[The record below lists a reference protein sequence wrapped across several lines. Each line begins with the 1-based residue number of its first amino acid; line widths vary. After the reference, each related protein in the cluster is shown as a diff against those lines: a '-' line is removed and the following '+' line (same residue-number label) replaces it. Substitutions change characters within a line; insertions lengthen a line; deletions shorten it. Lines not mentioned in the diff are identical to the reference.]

1 MEGWRIFSSLLLEGG
16 DMKKLEGVF
25 TALVTPFDEEDRI
38 NEEAIR
44 KIINYNLK
52 NGVSGFYV
60 CGSTG
65 EWPLLT
71 LEERKEVLEIVKDEV
86 KDRAFIIA
94 NIGCISTKFS
104 IELAKHAE
112 RVGVD
117 AVSSLPPI
125 YYKFSPVEISRYYL
139 DIAESVNVPLI
150 IYYIPSFTN
159 VDMSINS
166 LLELLSHRNIIG
178 VKFTSMDLF
187 KLERL
192 KSLKKDKIIFN
203 GFDEVFLGGLILG
216 ADGMIGST
224 CNIVP
229 GIVRAIYDSFK
240 SKDIDKAY
248 LYQQKLNKIIDDIKD
263 FGIIPA
269 IKSILSL
276 IGIECGKPRKP
287 FRDLGESEINRL
299 CSLIKS
305 WDIDFYL

>member
-1 MEGWRIFSSLLLEGG
+1 MEKWEGI
-16 DMKKLEGVF
+16 F
-25 TALVTPFDEEDRI
+25 TALVTPFDEEGKVREDSLR
-38 NEEAIR
+38 R
-44 KIINYNLK
+44 IINYNLK

-71 LEERKEVLEIVKDEV
+71 LEERKKILEIVADEV

-94 NIGCISTKFS
+94 SVGCISTELS

-112 RVGVD
+112 EVGVD
-117 AVSSLPPI
+117 AISSCPPI
-125 YYKFSPVEISRYYL
+125 YYKFSLEEIKHYYL
-139 DIAESVNVPLI
+139 DIAENTSIPLL
-150 IYYIPSFTN
+150 IYYIPSLTN
-159 VDMSINS
+159 VEMSVDF
-166 LLELLSHRNIIG
+166 LLDLLSPDNIIG

-192 KSLKKDKIIFN
+192 KSVGKDKIVFN
-203 GFDEVFLGGLILG
+203 GFDEVFLGGLSLG

-240 SKDIDKAY
+240 SKDLDKAY
-248 LYQQKLNKIIDDIKD
+248 LHQQELNRIIDDIKD

-269 IKSILSL
+269 IKAILSL
-276 IGIECGKPRKP
+276 MGIECGKPRKP
-287 FRDLGESEINRL
+287 FKALEKEEITRL
-299 CSLIKS
+299 SSLIKS
-305 WDIDFYL
+305 WDIDFCL